1 MKKIASGNSM
11 NDNQKL
17 LVQKKLDI
25 ENIKNICGELKAV
38 TTILN
43 TQLLI
48 SYMLKS

>member
-1 MKKIASGNSM
+1 MAINKIKRNIDSYKYFM
-11 NDNQKL
+11 
-17 LVQKKLDI
+17 KLDI